1 MLELSYLYE
10 YKLKEEEKRFK
21 AKLLKYKK
29 ETRKR
34 LDEVNFKVSEI
45 TGIQKVMNTA
55 FLKEL
60 NKESKLG
67 LLFKKLDIVD
77 IEKLLEEQQ
86 LLQEKYAYLYNDLGY
101 GYNDLRRNDNLRDYH
116 SVIDDYESN
125 SRLYKRLINVLRQ
138 EYKKISLRSIQ
149 SSDFYKHNYEVL
161 IGLKPQLDDYN
172 RTSFG
177 VEIVCEN
184 VVDNRILYVNVE
196 ARESIDTDTNKGKVF
211 IYSNENCFTPSLYLI
226 SIRKPKTF
234 EEFKLLNKDLTLDE
248 MDANKKDI
256 HKFLEKVNS
265 LSDSASRYNA
275 DETKSLKEKIRYL
288 EVRNYVLS
296 RSLEEVDILSEETY
310 LKSLDSIVNDLEKM
324 KYVMNK
330 RLPKES

>member
-10 YKLKEEEKRFK
+10 YKLKEEEERFK

-29 ETRKR
+29 ETRER

-86 LLQEKYAYLYNDLGY
+86 LLQEKYAYLYNDLGID
-101 GYNDLRRNDNLRDYH
+101 YNDLRSNDNLRDYH
-116 SVIDDYESN
+116 SVIDNYETN

-138 EYKKISLRSIQ
+138 DYKKISLRSIQ
-149 SSDFYKHNYEVL
+149 TSDFYKHNYDVL
-161 IGLKPQLDDYN
+161 IGLITKQDDYN

-177 VEIVCEN
+177 VEVVCEN

-196 ARESIDTDTNKGKVF
+196 ARECIDTDT
-211 IYSNENCFTPSLYLI
+211 I
-226 SIRKPKTF
+226 
-234 EEFKLLNKDLTLDE
+234 
-248 MDANKKDI
+248 
-256 HKFLEKVNS
+256 
-265 LSDSASRYNA
+265 
-275 DETKSLKEKIRYL
+275 
-288 EVRNYVLS
+288 
-296 RSLEEVDILSEETY
+296 
-310 LKSLDSIVNDLEKM
+310 
-324 KYVMNK
+324 
-330 RLPKES
+330 